1 MASYS
6 AEVSA
11 IHKKFSNAVK
21 RAKSKK
27 SLNKA
32 LSVHRKDHERVLK
45 KHLRE
50 EAATIEKAKKKLE

>member
-11 IHKKFSNAVK
+11 IHKKFANAVK

-32 LSVHRKDHERVLK
+32 LSVHRKDHERILK